1 MIQSA
6 KTDSYDTDYYQWTLE
21 QAQALR
27 ERNLEAIDWE
37 NMIEEIET
45 LGRSDYSAV
54 FSLLRRQIEHRL
66 KIDYANRP
74 EHQNHWTIEVLT
86 FKKNLKKRISPS
98 MKPELEAD
106 LPEIYQDAVELVLA
120 KYPLTLPPTC
130 PYSLDDLLP

>member
-1 MIQSA
+1 MIQSV
-6 KTDSYDTDYYQWTLE
+6 KTDTYDTDYYQWTLE
-21 QAQALR
+21 QVQALR

-45 LGRSDYSAV
+45 LGRSNYSVV
-54 FSLLRRQIEHRL
+54 FIILRRQIEHRL

-74 EHQNHWTIEVLT
+74 EHKNHWTIEGLT

-98 MKPELEAD
+98 MKPKLEAD

-120 KYPLTLPPTC
+120 KYNITLPPSC
-130 PYSLDDLLP
+130 PYSLDELS